1 MTLHFQ
7 KNPYQGRIY
16 GVSAVSGVM
25 AAGLAANAEILQ
37 FRVVDATELR
47 KFRVLS
53 VLFSAAVDATGFT
66 AGAATFDLVPARA
79 WTAAGT
85 GGGTATLTGNN
96 AKFRTA
102 QNTNILGVS
111 GEIRIATTAALTAG
125 TKTLD
130 AQGVSSLCGGA
141 GAAGT
146 QIVVP
151 TDFLQEAFQT
161 DGEPLIVSHQEGFVL
176 RANVPAAGTWKW
188 TASIL
193 WGELSL

>member
-1 MTLHFQ
+1 VTLHFQ
-7 KNPYQGRIY
+7 KNPYQGRIF
-16 GVSAVSGVM
+16 GVSAVSGIM
-25 AAGLAANAEILQ
+25 AAGLAANSEILQ

-53 VLFSAAVDATGFT
+53 VLFSAATDTTAFT
-66 AGAATFDLVPARA
+66 AGAATFDMVPARA

-96 AKFRTA
+96 GKFRTA
-102 QNTNILGVS
+102 QNTNIMGVS
-111 GEIRIATTAALTAG
+111 GEIRIATTAALGAG

-130 AQGVSSLCGGA
+130 SQGVAALCGGA
-141 GAAGT
+141 SAAGL

-161 DGEPLIVSHQEGFVL
+161 DGEPLIVSHQEGFVI
-176 RANVPAAGTWKW
+176 RASVPATGTWKW
-188 TASIL
+188 AASIL
-193 WGELSL
+193 WAELSQ